1 MKPRLPDPSSPIAPH
16 IVAFVGHK
24 RALNRRYDVE
34 DKVLRM
40 FDGYLNT
47 AGIMTLAEITPAAVD
62 AFFLSRT
69 RTRPRSF
76 NHLVGVI
83 GRLFEWMVEHGIVDR
98 SPVTMRLRLRGQPRP
113 PCILDLRTAQRLV
126 DLAGRLADR
135 STAPLRGPAYSTIFS
150 LLFGLGLRVGEV
162 ARLRW
167 RDVDRDR
174 NVLIIRETKF
184 SKSRLIPM
192 GPRLAARLYAFMDR
206 RSVQVPSA
214 SPDTPVFSFIG
225 GRPVNP
231 ARSALYSIPWSRS

>member
-83 GRLFEWMVEHGIVDR
+83 GRLFEWMVDMASSIA
-98 SPVTMRLRLRGQPRP
+98 RP
-113 PCILDLRTAQRLV
+113 
-126 DLAGRLADR
+126 
-135 STAPLRGPAYSTIFS
+135 
-150 LLFGLGLRVGEV
+150 
-162 ARLRW
+162 
-167 RDVDRDR
+167 
-174 NVLIIRETKF
+174 
-184 SKSRLIPM
+184 SR
-192 GPRLAARLYAFMDR
+192 
-206 RSVQVPSA
+206 
-214 SPDTPVFSFIG
+214 
-225 GRPVNP
+225 
-231 ARSALYSIPWSRS
+231 